1 MSFSW
6 RLAKLQESGSIGR
19 RALIGAL
26 LMGGSAAWWKYL
38 DSKLTAPFI
47 IRSLMGPL
55 GSKKAFIGTWAV
67 HHGYHAAFKQL
78 HMMASLD
85 LPVAAGQ
92 MPKVYKTK
100 TGRPYMR
107 TGAGSP
113 VGVSGDEDGRIF
125 FFDRAGNLYY
135 DTGDKRLGFY
145 IVSYTQPTY

>member
-1 MSFSW
+1 
-6 RLAKLQESGSIGR
+6 
-19 RALIGAL
+19 
-26 LMGGSAAWWKYL
+26 
-38 DSKLTAPFI
+38 
-47 IRSLMGPL
+47 
-55 GSKKAFIGTWAV
+55 
-67 HHGYHAAFKQL
+67 
-78 HMMASLD
+78 MASSD